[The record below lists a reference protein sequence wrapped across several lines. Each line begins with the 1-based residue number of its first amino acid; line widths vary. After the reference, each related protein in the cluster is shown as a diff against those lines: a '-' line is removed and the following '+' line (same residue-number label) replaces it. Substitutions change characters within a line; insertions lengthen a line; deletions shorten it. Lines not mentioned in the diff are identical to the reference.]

1 MESVLVVVGSGGEI
15 EIPHQIREKMGIESG
30 TRISVSIFGGQII
43 LKPDTM
49 AAKLRMIAA
58 MRGITA
64 GMGSGT
70 DSLLEERKRERER
83 ELREEGW

>member
-1 MESVLVVVGSGGEI
+1 MIVGSGGQI
-15 EIPHQIREKMGIESG
+15 EIPQQIREKMGIESG
-30 TRISVSIFGGQII
+30 TRIAVSIFGGEIV
-43 LKPDTM
+43 LRPDTT

-70 DSLLEERKRERER
+70 DALLEERRLEREH